1 MSDPHGFV
9 AEHFP
14 RLYLWLMDLR
24 TEAHFMALGMVAS
37 RDTVNP
43 ADWLKIIVGVIASA
57 WVSAYATGE
66 RTAAELKQYA
76 IAQAEFRQEV
86 KEYMRNQEVK
96 VEVMRDRLTRIEVT
110 AYPNGHASQQGMSMA
125 GKVPK

>member
-14 RLYLWLMDLR
+14 RIYLWLTNMQ
-24 TEAHFMALGMVAS
+24 TEAHFLALGMVAS

-43 ADWLKIIVGVIASA
+43 ADWLKIIIGVIASA

-76 IAQAEFRQEV
+76 IAQAEFRNEV
-86 KEYMRNQEVK
+86 KEYMRSQEVK
-96 VEVMRDRLTRIEVT
+96 VEVMRDRLTRIEVIS
-110 AYPNGHASQQGMSMA
+110 YPNGHAVPQGMGMG
-125 GKVPK
+125 GKSK